1 MEGLMGLDD
10 CGRCPLKVKA
20 FTELQS
26 YQEWAC
32 EGVFCFEGTI
42 AERKMSRRGRDES
55 RITAI
60 LKIGRKTQNKWTI
73 TSQEEPTSNLSICLK
88 LLPFFLPRSSNKFI
102 LTCPLLSSGYTP
114 STLHDLKYTSTS
126 PVHRY
131 TARMSFFEKKKN
143 DLQLKATS
151 TGR

>member
-32 EGVFCFEGTI
+32 EGVFCFEGTL
-42 AERKMSRRGRDES
+42 AEGKMSRRGWNER
-55 RITAI
+55 RITAV
-60 LKIGRKTQNKWTI
+60 LKLSRKSSHEWTI

-88 LLPFFLPRSSNKFI
+88 LLPFFLPRSSNKFT
-102 LTCPLLSSGYTP
+102 LTSPLLSSDA
-114 STLHDLKYTSTS
+114 LRLL
-126 PVHRY
+126 Y
-131 TARMSFFEKKKN
+131 TA
-143 DLQLKATS
+143 
-151 TGR
+151 